1 MKHMDVT
8 ANFQYRVTPQ
18 DICDYPQL
26 MCVGGDGPHLLF
38 IARVLDGDSLKK
50 YIYCGRSD
58 VKTAISHSLEIMF
71 L

>member
-1 MKHMDVT
+1 
-8 ANFQYRVTPQ
+8 
-18 DICDYPQL
+18 

-38 IARVLDGDSLKK
+38 IARVLDGDSLKI